1 MKKLGDYKIL
11 NIHKVSAFMNHEKK
25 KKLKMKPPKQI
36 YHY

>member
-25 KKLKMKPPKQI
+25 KKTENEAP
-36 YHY
+36 